1 MAIPDEEFPKN
12 DRADASGRYQW
23 REAYACAVLDSNV
36 AAIKSLTEP
45 VIVAKGS
52 SNQLNGARSLSKSGN
67 HSGCTSAYPENRLD
81 QPIRRASLRP
91 S

>member
-1 MAIPDEEFPKN
+1 MAVPDEKFPKN
-12 DRADASGRYQW
+12 DRTEASGRYQW
-23 REAYACAVLDSNV
+23 REAYACTVLDSNV

-67 HSGCTSAYPENRLD
+67 HSGCTSAYLESHLD